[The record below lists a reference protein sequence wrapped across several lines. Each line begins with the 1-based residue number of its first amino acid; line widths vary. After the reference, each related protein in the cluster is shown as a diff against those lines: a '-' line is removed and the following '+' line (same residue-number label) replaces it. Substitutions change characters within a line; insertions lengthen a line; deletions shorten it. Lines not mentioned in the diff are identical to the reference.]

1 MPNEVVVI
9 TGAFSF
15 TGRYATH
22 QFLNRGYN
30 VRTLTFHPHRQNEF
44 EGKVEVFPYNFENP
58 SQLEQSLRGATCL
71 INTYWVRFPKGET
84 TFEIAVNNTKTLIA
98 AAKRAGIKRLVHVSI
113 ANPSIDSPLAYYR
126 GKAELEQLVT
136 ESGLSYAILRPTVI
150 FGGEDVLVN
159 NIAWFVRHL
168 PLFGVP
174 GDGHYS
180 IRPIY
185 VEDMANLIATSTG
198 NNRNEV
204 IDAVGPETFRF
215 EELVRLIA
223 AQIGKRI
230 RIIHLPRFAAYL
242 STLLAGQFLGDVVL
256 TWEEYKGLMDNLL
269 VTNGPNAGETRLT
282 DWLSKNREKIGCS
295 YASEIARHFQKS

>member
-1 MPNEVVVI
+1 MPNEAVVI

-15 TGRYATH
+15 TGRYATQ
-22 QFLNRGYN
+22 QFLNRGYK
-30 VRTLTFHPHRQNEF
+30 VRTLTFHPQRQNEF
-44 EGKVEVFPYNFENP
+44 EGKVEVFPYNFEDP
-58 SQLEQSLRGATCL
+58 SRLEESLRGSSCL
-71 INTYWVRFPKGET
+71 INTYWVRFPKGGT
-84 TFEIAVNNTKTLIA
+84 TFETAVNNTRTLIA
-98 AAKRAGIKRLVHVSI
+98 AAKKAGIKRLVHVSI
-113 ANPSIDSPLAYYR
+113 ANPSINSPLAYYR
-126 GKAELEQLVT
+126 GKAELEQVIK

-159 NIAWFVRHL
+159 NIAWFVRHF
-168 PLFGVP
+168 PVFGVP
-174 GDGHYS
+174 GDGRYS

-185 VEDMANLIATSTG
+185 VEDLASLITTSAG

-223 AQIGKRI
+223 AQIGKKI
-230 RIIHLPRFAAYL
+230 HIIHLPRSAAYL
-242 STLLAGQFLGDVVL
+242 STLVVGQFLKDVVL

-282 DWLSKNREKIGCS
+282 KWLSENRQKIGCN
-295 YASEIARHFQKS
+295 YASEIARHFQNI